1 VGTSAVHPSPALGRL
16 CIVAAA
22 VLWSSSGAF
31 TKVLRESTPLGL
43 NDPLLTPLQ
52 IACCRVLFAGA
63 VLLPLLSRR
72 DLVFR
77 PAMLWTAGCFAL
89 LNALFISATAL
100 GKAANAIL
108 LQYTATLWLYI
119 VSVTFLGEKTDGRGL
134 AAVLVGLC
142 GVGVIIWGGWEG
154 GQILVILCGLGSGVT
169 YAAVVVGLRMLR
181 GVSPIWLTVVNHLFG
196 GLVLLPLLWGL
207 AMPTWGQ
214 LLWLCLF
221 GGLQMGLP
229 YLLMARGLRS
239 VSPQEAGTLTLL
251 EPILNPILTYLATLA
266 APLPEVPSGYTFL
279 GGAFILGALAYRY
292 WPRRGDGTKEI
303 DP

>member
-1 VGTSAVHPSPALGRL
+1 MGRL
-16 CIVAAA
+16 CILAAA

-31 TKVLRESTPLGL
+31 TKVLREATPLDL

-63 VLLPLLSRR
+63 VLLPLLRRR

-77 PAMLWTAGCFAL
+77 PAMLWTAGFFAL
-89 LNALFISATAL
+89 MNALFITATAL

-108 LQYTATLWLYI
+108 LQYTATLWMFLF
-119 VSVTFLGEKTDGRGL
+119 SVTFLGEKADGRGL

-142 GVGVIIWGGWEG
+142 GVGVIVWGGWEG
-154 GQILVILCGLGSGVT
+154 GQILLILCGLGSGVT
-169 YAAVVVGLRMLR
+169 YAGVVIGLRLMR
-181 GVSPIWLTVVNHLFG
+181 GVSPVWLTVVNHLFG
-196 GLVLLPLLWGL
+196 GLVLLPFLWGL
-207 AMPTWGQ
+207 AAPTWGQ
-214 LLWLCLF
+214 LAWLCLF

-229 YLLMARGLRS
+229 YWLMARGLRS

-251 EPILNPILTYLATLA
+251 EPILNPLLTYLATLSA
-266 APLPEVPSGYTFL
+266 QEPEAPSGYTYL

-292 WPRRGDGTKEI
+292 WPRRDAGTRETE
-303 DP
+303 P